1 MQRKTLPAKHFF
13 IPILLLIVALIW
25 GAADIGKSGA
35 ITPFSWGKLLGFNG
49 WMEPVSLHTKSA
61 QPKTFIVEGRVSDI
75 FCLKDTKK
83 CWGVGWD
90 GNIIHTHDAGKTWQT
105 QISNIIGGS
114 LKSIYFA
121 TEYVGW
127 AVGSNGIIL
136 HTNDAGK
143 HWQKQ
148 TSNTTKD
155 LESVHFTSDE
165 RGWAVGSEGTILHT
179 QNSGKE
185 WIAHPRA
192 TSSDLTSI
200 YFVTPEL
207 GWAVGGMGNS
217 ILHTQDAGR
226 NWESQF
232 SERGGLI
239 AVYFVT
245 TEKGWAVGKAGTIL
259 QTQDAGKNWRRQNSK
274 TTEDLLSV
282 HFATQE
288 TGWAIGDNGTILRT
302 EDAGENWEVQLSNT
316 EQTLRSV
323 AFTTP
328 ELGWIADHTGEIHYT
343 QNSGASWSVQLGHI
357 SVLLNSIYFPTSEK
371 GWAVGEAGTILHTQ
385 NSGKS
390 WQPQTSDTN
399 TGLTSVY
406 FVTSE
411 QGWAVGHGG
420 TILHT
425 KDGGKHWGVQ
435 PNNTKQSLSC
445 VYFVTSE
452 LGWAVGYNGTIL
464 NTRDSGITWSQQASG
479 VDDNI
484 NSVYFATADLGWA
497 VAGSTI
503 LHTLNGGKTWSLMA
517 LPGGEFT
524 SIFFKYPDIGV
535 VAGSDG
541 SIFITRDSGKTWHAQ
556 KSDTD
561 TLLAS
566 VYFASGDIGWAGGWD
581 GLLLHTKDAGKTW
594 LPQSSPLL
602 EGGIN
607 SIHFINPQKGWI
619 VLANKILQT
628 LDGGQTWTLS
638 FTPNQNF
645 YEQFRDTRFGNYY
658 HWPSPLALLL
668 LLISLLWLFISLRTA
683 SKNPSDYLPDER
695 GGIADAPVQFLDEDK
710 LGYAPLARGIY
721 KLIRNVDSKPPL
733 AIAVSAPWGQGK
745 SSVMNMLHSLLKNDN
760 AVVQFNAWHYRDD
773 NHILAA
779 LIEHIRAQAVPN
791 GISLANLGFR
801 WNLLWRRLLAP
812 YWRWWAV
819 VLPVGWFTAWQMG
832 QEFDLEWDAIYAH
845 IDQQANEL
853 IKPLSAL
860 IGEKFASASP
870 AIGVLLLLLA
880 SPLIVKKILAPLK
893 SFTPSGEAS
902 LYSAAWNSFKTALQT
917 TGRDWEEDAGIR
929 FQFQQDFSDIC
940 HALGSRK
947 LVLLIDD
954 LDRCD
959 PKQIEQ
965 IINTL
970 NFLFSNNMPCYVVMA
985 LDWDY
990 VRTALGI
997 AYKDMANAL
1006 HHKIKVPKGESRA
1019 EIFAENYL
1027 RKIIQLKVELPE
1039 VDVVA
1044 AFAEQARLAKGE
1056 TNAIPIGKLIKKMA
1070 SDTLK
1075 IFTSI
1080 KQVLSANPV
1089 HGIDNAVD
1097 KLRPPIKINL
1107 WDWTKS
1113 AGKFFCFLVKALVIE
1128 PIGGRLKRHG
1138 ENDAYR
1144 LGNLIVTVFFACLF
1158 SALIVAALIAIT
1170 GNAKS
1175 NPVSSTERVEAST
1188 VATADAQPAPPANPQ
1203 KRFAKDTTNNPP
1215 MLVLDPQKNS
1225 AGPVFHL
1232 FMIGLGFVGIFW
1244 MFWFMRQERDSAE
1257 FKQALAAWKLQLS
1270 HKVQTPR
1277 EWRRLENNLRFFIML
1292 ARGYDY
1298 LPVHKQWQRFMDK
1311 IKMRLIAYVESTS
1324 YQPPEPFVFDEGI
1337 ATRLIMADIYL
1348 DGDVYRLLEE
1358 ALYSDNFRKILG
1370 MWQLY
1375 SRYKID
1381 PEVTKF
1387 FNRCRDL
1394 ADDEAG
1400 QQLERWL
1407 NLYSF
1412 KLQLPY
1418 KTKQ

>member
-1 MQRKTLPAKHFF
+1 MHRKTLPAKHFF
-13 IPILLLIVALIW
+13 IPIFLLIVALIW
-25 GAADIGKSGA
+25 GAADIGKGGA
-35 ITPFSWGKLLGFNG
+35 IAPFSWGNLFSFKGWLEPIKLTGSD
-49 WMEPVSLHTKSA
+49 VQSLSQLA
-61 QPKTFIVEGRVSDI
+61 GIQNFSSISCFQDSEE
-75 FCLKDTKK
+75 
-83 CWGVGWD
+83 CWVTEHGGSM
-90 GNIIHTHDAGKTWQT
+90 IHTQNDGKSWRLQRSKQQATQKIYFASKHEAWKVGSKGTILYTSDAGNKWTQQLSNNDAWLNDVFFISPSQGWVVGVNGTILYTNNGGRTWGS
-105 QISNIIGGS
+105 QISNTTKSLSAIYFIDRMTGWAIGG
-114 LKSIYFA
+114 
-121 TEYVGW
+121 E
-127 AVGSNGIIL
+127 GIIL
-136 HTNDAGK
+136 HTDNGGEIWKPQNSPINKHLNAIYFISPTQGWIGGSQGVILSTHDGGK
-143 HWQKQ
+143 TWKSQQNIHGG
-148 TSNTTKD
+148 SF
-155 LESVHFTSDE
+155 LAIYFASASH
-165 RGWAVGSEGTILHT
+165 GWAVGDQNAIFHTTDGGVNWIKNEYRCECVLTDISFTTDKVGWLVGTEGAILQTKDGGITWQRKVRTNRAWFRDVYFVSSSHGWIVGDRGTILHT
-179 QNSGKE
+179 
-185 WIAHPRA
+185 
-192 TSSDLTSI
+192 D
-200 YFVTPEL
+200 
-207 GWAVGGMGNS
+207 
-217 ILHTQDAGR
+217 
-226 NWESQF
+226 
-232 SERGGLI
+232 
-239 AVYFVT
+239 
-245 TEKGWAVGKAGTIL
+245 
-259 QTQDAGKNWRRQNSK
+259 
-274 TTEDLLSV
+274 
-282 HFATQE
+282 
-288 TGWAIGDNGTILRT
+288 
-302 EDAGENWEVQLSNT
+302 
-316 EQTLRSV
+316 
-323 AFTTP
+323 
-328 ELGWIADHTGEIHYT
+328 
-343 QNSGASWSVQLGHI
+343 
-357 SVLLNSIYFPTSEK
+357 
-371 GWAVGEAGTILHTQ
+371 

-390 WQPQTSDTN
+390 WAPQTTN
-399 TGLTSVY
+399 TETPLESV
-406 FVTSE
+406 FFTSE
-411 QGWAVGHGG
+411 FNGWAVGDKGEILRTNNGGQTWTQQITNTRSSLTSVHFSTSQRGWVVGSGGTILFTSNGGLTWNAQKSGTSKLLSKVIFTSEGEGWVFGLNG

-425 KDGGKHWGVQ
+425 KDGG
-435 PNNTKQSLSC
+435 T
-445 VYFVTSE
+445 
-452 LGWAVGYNGTIL
+452 
-464 NTRDSGITWSQQASG
+464 TWQQQASNTQG
-479 VDDNI
+479 WLT
-484 NSVYFATADLGWA
+484 SAYFLNENQGWA
-497 VAGSTI
+497 A
-503 LHTLNGGKTWSLMA
+503 
-517 LPGGEFT
+517 
-524 SIFFKYPDIGV
+524 
-535 VAGSDG
+535 
-541 SIFITRDSGKTWHAQ
+541 
-556 KSDTD
+556 
-561 TLLAS
+561 
-566 VYFASGDIGWAGGWD
+566 GWD
-581 GLLLHTKDAGKTW
+581 A
-594 LPQSSPLL
+594 PLL
-602 EGGIN
+602 ETSNGGVTWN
-607 SIHFINPQKGWI
+607 SVEIDSNFIPNDIVFTSPLQGWI
-619 VLANKILQT
+619 ADAGGAILST
-628 LDGGQTWTLS
+628 VDGGRSWQQH
-638 FTPNQNF
+638 FTGSAMNGVHFPSSRSGIAVGNNGTVFYSSNRGKSWERVFSPNQNF
-645 YEQFRDTRFGNYY
+645 YEQLRDTRFGNYY

-668 LLISLLWLFISLRTA
+668 LLISLLWLFITLRTA
-683 SKNPSDYLPDER
+683 SKNPSDYLSDER

-819 VLPVGWFTAWQMG
+819 VLPVGWCTAWQMG
-832 QEFDLEWDAIYAH
+832 REFDLEWDAIYAH

-990 VRTALGI
+990 VRTALGV

-1358 ALYSDNFRKILG
+1358 ALNSDNFRKILG